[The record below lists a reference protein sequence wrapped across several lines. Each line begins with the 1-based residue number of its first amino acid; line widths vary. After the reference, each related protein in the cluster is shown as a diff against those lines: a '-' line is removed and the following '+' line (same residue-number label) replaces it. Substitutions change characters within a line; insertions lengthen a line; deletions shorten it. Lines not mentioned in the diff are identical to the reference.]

1 MTQTNGYQNKYLD
14 IEPDLTDKIR
24 IFIVDDSGVIRE
36 GLKVVLESEADF
48 EIVGTADNGRSAVR
62 FVEDYKPD
70 IVIMDLEM
78 PNLNGI
84 SSTQAICERF
94 PDTKVVIFSEHT
106 ENSYIT
112 QSLEAGAKGYFL
124 KRTPIE
130 EVVQGIKNVH
140 KGFCQFAPGLLEN
153 YVSHTAE
160 LKAQNNDFAILPEND
175 SEAADLISNDL
186 IDREAEITNTELPEP
201 TITESKPFR
210 WQLFIGILA
219 TAILLLGFAIA
230 RFKPDIY
237 TQFTEPPPP
246 VTPAEPIPE
255 PKAVSALGR
264 IEPAGEIIEL
274 SVSEAAEGSRV
285 EQLLVE
291 KGDRVQQGELVA
303 ILDSYNRRQA
313 ALESAR
319 ADAQI
324 AQANLERVEAG
335 AKQGDIN
342 AQRSAVNLL
351 EVELRGQIAAQ
362 EAEIARIEAELNN
375 AEVEYRRYQQLFQN
389 GAISAS
395 ERDTRRLRVD
405 TFQQQLKQTQE
416 TLNRTIETTKVQSNE
431 AEARLDSV
439 AEVRPVDVR
448 VAQAELEQAQAA
460 VKQAQEAVALTEV
473 RSPLDA
479 QVLDVNVRPG
489 EVVQNG
495 GIVSLGQTEQ
505 MYVVAEIY
513 ETEIDKIKLGQRTIV
528 TGSAFA
534 EELRGEV
541 SQIGLE
547 VQQQNVFESDPLV
560 DTDNK
565 IVEVKIKLFPESSQ
579 RVTALSNLQVQVIV
593 FL

>member
-1 MTQTNGYQNKYLD
+1 MTQTNGYQNKYLN
-14 IEPDLTDKIR
+14 PNPNSTDKIR
-24 IFIVDDSGVIRE
+24 ILIVDDSGVIRE
-36 GLKVVLESEADF
+36 GLKVMLETKANF
-48 EIVGTADNGRSAVR
+48 EIVGTADNGKLAIEL
-62 FVEDYKPD
+62 VEDYKPD
-70 IVIMDLEM
+70 LVIMDLEM

-84 SSTQAICERF
+84 SSTQIICEKF
-94 PDTKVVIFSEHT
+94 SDTKVVIFSEHT

-124 KRTPIE
+124 KRTPLE
-130 EVVQGIKNVH
+130 EVVQGIENVH

-153 YVSHTAE
+153 YISGTTE
-160 LKAQNNDFAILPEND
+160 LKAQNNDFD
-175 SEAADLISNDL
+175 ADLISSDS
-186 IDREAEITNTELPEP
+186 ISSESEIINTELPEP
-201 TITESKPFR
+201 TIPKSKPFR
-210 WQLFIGILA
+210 LGIFIGILA
-219 TAILLLGFAIA
+219 VAILALGLAIV

-237 TQFTEPPPP
+237 TQITNPSPP
-246 VTPAEPIPE
+246 VTPIEPIPE
-255 PKAVSALGR
+255 PTAVSALGR

-274 SVSEAAEGSRV
+274 SVSEAAEGSKV

-291 KGDRVQQGELVA
+291 RGDRVKQGQLVA
-303 ILDSYNRRQA
+303 VLDSYKRRQA
-313 ALESAR
+313 ALESAE
-319 ADAQI
+319 ADVQI
-324 AQANLERVEAG
+324 AQANLERVKAG

-342 AQRSAVNLL
+342 AQKSAVTLL

-362 EAEIARIEAELNN
+362 EAEIARLAAELNN

-405 TFQQQLKQTQE
+405 TFQQQLKQAQE

-439 AEVRPVDVR
+439 AEVRPVDVQ
-448 VAQAELEQAQAA
+448 VAQAELEQAKAA
-460 VKQAQEAVALTEV
+460 VQQAYEAVALTEV
-473 RSPLDA
+473 RSPLNA

-495 GIVSLGQTEQ
+495 GIISLGQTEQ
-505 MYVVAEIY
+505 MYVVAEVY
-513 ETEIDKIKLGQRTIV
+513 ETEVEKIRLGQRTII

-547 VQQQNVFESDPLV
+547 VKQQNVFESDPLV

-565 IVEVKIKLFPESSQ
+565 VVEVKIKLFPESSQ
-579 RVTALSNLQVQVIV
+579 RVTALSNLQVQVII